1 MLELRTFSPN
11 DAERIISWSAD
22 ETAFRKWSAD
32 IYKSYPITGADM
44 TGFYEEASRG
54 GMFFPFTAV
63 DDGEIAGHLIIR
75 FPKDKSTARFGFVI
89 VDPARRGRGIGR
101 QMLELAK
108 KTATEQFGAERATL
122 GVFANNEPAYRCYLA
137 AGFREEE
144 GQKEEYYRIFGE
156 EWLCI
161 EMSVDL

>member
-1 MLELRTFSPN
+1 MLELRPFIPS
-11 DAERIISWSAD
+11 DADEIVSWLGD

-32 IYKSYPITGADM
+32 IYESYPISGADM
-44 TGFYEEASRG
+44 TAWYGKASRG
-54 GMFFPFTAV
+54 GSFFAYTTV

-89 VDPARRGRGIGR
+89 VDPERRGRGIGR
-101 QMLELAK
+101 QMLELSK
-108 KTATEQFGAERATL
+108 KTAAEQFGAERATL

-137 AGFREEE
+137 AGFREAE
-144 GQKEEYYRIFGE
+144 GQKEEYCHIFDE
-156 EWLCI
+156 DWLCI